1 MCLWIAGTPR
11 PANHDGCL
19 PVEAEVSAPRRLV
32 HPLAFALPVA
42 VGAVV
47 AGRLSIGASALP
59 STPVM
64 LGVVVTAMLL
74 VIGVGIGVLRQI
86 DADGIVRPRGQRLI
100 IEPRVTSDAQFQRI
114 YRALNTVAVMHG
126 IDPAPAE
133 LLALCPA
140 PSTLQA
146 LPAAAADQF
155 VLESV
160 ARVLN
165 CEARRQ
171 GDTRRITPT
180 AVAQLLSVGV

>member
-1 MCLWIAGTPR
+1 MCVWIAGTPR

-19 PVEAEVSAPRRLV
+19 PVETEVSAPRRIM

-42 VGAVV
+42 IGALV
-47 AGRLSIGASALP
+47 AGRLSIGQTALP

-64 LGVVVTAMLL
+64 LGVLASVAVSI
-74 VIGVGIGVLRQI
+74 IGVGVGVLRSI
-86 DADGIVRPRGQRLI
+86 DADGIVRPRGERSTV
-100 IEPRVTSDAQFQRI
+100 EPRVTPDVQFRRI

-126 IDPAPAE
+126 VNPAPAE

-140 PSTLQA
+140 PSTLRA
-146 LPAAAADQF
+146 LPVADADQF
-155 VLESV
+155 VLEAV

-180 AVAQLLSVGV
+180 AVAQFLSVGV